1 MLLPEQCEK
10 LRPYLPHADAISS
23 VFVPPIEFHEKTPN
37 IGPVFDSEHLEIPI
51 ASYDAL
57 QHTAIYGTGNSDK
70 TPPRP
75 HDFDAPYLRPTLTR
89 NERLR
94 LTILWYYA
102 RHVLEDGTLLQK
114 LQNIVEMVKQFI
126 GWETAVVGLVDEA
139 VYNRLA
145 TANMPVNIIPRRE
158 AMCAHTINQDGGTVF
173 MVPSLLD
180 DWRFEKTPHATH
192 AGMRSY
198 AGTPLRL
205 QLEHGEYV
213 ALGSLCVTSNT
224 PQKPLTPD
232 QKASLVRFG
241 DIMVAE
247 IVSSTKQ
254 ARLRVRQDM
263 SDAVLTLQGL
273 ANSDSV
279 EAVTVEV
286 VKRVYPNASVSIQSC
301 YDNLVQVEG
310 RPAFHT
316 DEIKDML
323 WEDTRLIESAIQN
336 QNFQHL
342 HSTQTLRAIVARCG
356 RSSQMLVVAS
366 SDFHHVFDDYDIWF
380 VERCALAVTEII
392 RERDLH
398 AALAIKETFLRGIT
412 HQLRTPIHGVLASAD
427 LLAEELGR
435 SSSARRP
442 SLAES
447 ANSGLSYIAAIRSS
461 GRELMSTVNNVLKL
475 NNWTDSC
482 VEGPKT
488 SIYDLS
494 ELQSDMLEDIFQMLP
509 EEQSEAVALTY
520 ENKLS
525 TGGIAIKTN
534 MILLKECV
542 QSLVLNAIQACPS
555 GAITVTISAL
565 NDSNEGVVIDVV
577 DTGKGICAEDQ
588 QRIFDAYEKVDQH
601 TPGVG
606 LGLTLA
612 RKIAQS
618 LKGSLTLENSSIGKG
633 SSFRLQF
640 NTPLLACSSTNR
652 PNDTRAQTTLP
663 KTFCV
668 MPESKLPHMAERLAL
683 HLEHNGLVKADQ
695 PAGSLLI
702 TDIFSMTA
710 NVNAIMD
717 DAAVII
723 CILPSTDFG
732 KLSRIAP
739 LLRQKI
745 VPVTGPFYD
754 THLDNI
760 LTEVSSVYD
769 FLSHISEPKRQQ
781 TTLPFRTEDKPKG
794 ELAHTIA
801 EDTATIVQ
809 QLPVSLGNG
818 AREPQVQT
826 LAKQSISCA
835 LLVDDND
842 INLRILRMYCEK
854 RRIPYLLAR
863 DGNEAIAQYNAAAST
878 HRSVNL
884 VFMDLQMPNCD
895 GLTAC
900 KKIRHIEKERN
911 AAKQSIM
918 FIVTGQDSI
927 KDRESCFAAGVDEF
941 LVKPVA
947 LKLLDNELAKY
958 FLPTGVS

>member
-1 MLLPEQCEK
+1 MGLPEQFEK
-10 LRPYLPHADAISS
+10 PRPYFPHAEAISS
-23 VFVPPIEFHEKTPN
+23 VFVPPIEFHEKTPD
-37 IGPVFDSEHLEIPI
+37 IGPVFDSEHLENPI
-51 ASYDAL
+51 ANYEAL
-57 QHTAIYGTGNSDK
+57 RHATIYGTGTPDK
-70 TPPRP
+70 TPSRP
-75 HDFDAPYLRPTLTR
+75 DDFDALYLRPTLTR

-102 RHVLEDGTLLQK
+102 RHVLQDGTLLQK

-126 GWETAVVGLVDEA
+126 GWDTAVVGLVDEA

-158 AMCAHTINQDGGTVF
+158 TMCAHTINQDGGTVF

-180 DWRFEKTPHATH
+180 DWRFEKAPHVTH

-205 QLEHGEYV
+205 QLENGEYV

-224 PQKPLTPD
+224 QQRPLTSD

-254 ARLRVRQDM
+254 ARLRDRQDM
-263 SDAVLTLQGL
+263 SNAVLALQGL

-279 EAVTVEV
+279 EAATVEV
-286 VKRVYPNASVSIQSC
+286 VERVYPNASVSIQSC
-301 YDNLVQVEG
+301 YYDLVQVEG
-310 RPAFHT
+310 RPAVHI
-316 DEIKDML
+316 DEVKDML
-323 WEDTRLIESAIQN
+323 WEDTNFIESAIQH

-342 HSTQTLRAIVARCG
+342 RSTQTVRAIIARCG
-356 RSSQMLVVAS
+356 RSPQMLIVAS
-366 SDFHHVFDDYDIWF
+366 SDFHHVFDDYDAWF
-380 VERCALAVTEII
+380 VERCALALTEII
-392 RERDLH
+392 RERDLQ
-398 AALAIKETFLRGIT
+398 AALAVKETFLRGIT

-435 SSSARRP
+435 SLLARRP
-442 SLAES
+442 SLAKTADPGS
-447 ANSGLSYIAAIRSS
+447 LYIAAIRNS

-475 NNWTDSC
+475 NSWTDSSMK
-482 VEGPKT
+482 GIKT

-494 ELQSDMLEDIFQMLP
+494 ELQSDMLEDVFQMLP
-509 EEQSEAVALTY
+509 EEQLEAIALTY

-525 TGGIAIKTN
+525 AGGTAINTN

-542 QSLVLNAIQACPS
+542 QSLVLNAMQACPA
-555 GAITVTISAL
+555 GAITVTISAI

-577 DTGKGICAEDQ
+577 DTGRGLCAEDQ

-601 TPGVG
+601 APGVG

-618 LKGSLTLENSSIGKG
+618 LKGSLTLESSSIGQG
-633 SSFRLQF
+633 SHFRLQF
-640 NTPLLACSSTNR
+640 NTPLLACSSTTR
-652 PNDTRAQTTLP
+652 SNDTMIQTTLP

-668 MPESKLPHMAERLAL
+668 VPGSGLPHMAGRLVL
-683 HLEHNGLVKADQ
+683 HLERNGLARADQ
-695 PAGSLLI
+695 PAGSLLV
-702 TDIFSMTA
+702 TDLSSITA
-710 NVNAIMD
+710 NVNPITD

-723 CILPSTDFG
+723 CILPSSDFG
-732 KLSRIAP
+732 ELSEIASS
-739 LLRQKI
+739 LRKKI

-754 THLDNI
+754 THLDDI
-760 LTEVSSVYD
+760 VTEVSSVYN
-769 FLSHISEPKRQQ
+769 FLSQTSVPERQH
-781 TTLPFRTEDKPKG
+781 TTLPIRTGYDSKG
-794 ELAHTIA
+794 TIPHVIA
-801 EDTATIVQ
+801 ENTATIIP
-809 QLPVSLGNG
+809 QLPVSLENDPH
-818 AREPQVQT
+818 EPQVQVH
-826 LAKQSISCA
+826 AKQSIGCA
-835 LLVDDND
+835 LLVDDNA

-854 RRIPYLLAR
+854 RHIPYLLAR
-863 DGNEAIAQYNAAAST
+863 DGNEAIAQYNAAIST
-878 HRSVNL
+878 HRSVDL

-900 KKIRHIEKERN
+900 KEIRHIETERN
-911 AAKQSIM
+911 VAKQSIM

-927 KDRESCFAAGVDEF
+927 KDRDSCFAAGVDQF

-947 LKLLDNELAKY
+947 LKLLDKELAKY
-958 FLPTGVS
+958 FIAAGVS